1 MNKIKKNLLLYIACG
16 FAIAAIFMMFAP
28 ASHFFPPYF
37 SQSFLQSF
45 TGVQMTFGYAEEIS
59 TGSGTVLEVYFK
71 FSANILTYLFLIS
84 GIVFAILAAL
94 GKFDKISKVV
104 SAVSFIL
111 AGVLYFF
118 MIQLSSFGEGLIKVG
133 YSAILIELVLDIG
146 PILGGIFSLI
156 AALLVILDLFKD
168 KILKKD

>member
-16 FAIAAIFMMFAP
+16 FAIAAVFMMFAP
-28 ASHFFPPYF
+28 ASHFSPPYF

-71 FSANILTYLFLIS
+71 FSVNILTYLFLIS

-111 AGVLYFF
+111 AGVLYFL
-118 MIQLSSFGEGLIKVG
+118 MIQLSSFGEGMMKVW